1 MKIVFDNNKQ
11 KQKFISR
18 FCIVDLFLDQ
28 PNQCNENCAEC
39 WEKHI
44 EMKVEEEDE
53 HDGNC

>member
-28 PNQCNENCAEC
+28 PNQCSEKCDEC
-39 WEKHI
+39 WGKHI
-44 EMKVEEEDE
+44 EMDVEEEE
-53 HDGNC
+53 HT